1 MRNPPYLLTHSI
13 IRSFTNSFIMN
24 SPQGANRRNFIKETL
39 ATAAGLV
46 VLPSLPIETIGAPAI
61 LRSGTLGSDTMPV
74 AASRIRFAVIGINHG
89 HINSQVEAVIRG
101 GGEFV
106 SFYAKEP
113 DLSTPFAK
121 RFPQAKQVKSD
132 NEILDDKSIQL
143 VLTSG
148 IPEDRAPLGIRVM
161 KAGKDFMTDKPGITT
176 LEQLAQVRKVQKE
189 TKRIYSIMYSER
201 LENRATVKAGEL
213 VKSGAIGNVI
223 QTIGLGPHRMT
234 PKSRPDWFFDKKKF
248 GGIICDIGSH
258 QFDQF
263 LFFTGS
269 KKADVV
275 ASQVGN
281 VHFPQYPKF
290 EDFGDVMLRG
300 DGGMGYIRVDWFT
313 PDGLKS
319 WGDGRLTILGTE
331 GFIELRKNVDPAGR
345 EGGNHLIITD
355 NKESRYIDCSK
366 EPLPYGEQL
375 VNDVLNR
382 TETAM
387 SQEHCFLATEL
398 ALKAQKQAQVVNL
411 KK

>member
-1 MRNPPYLLTHSI
+1 
-13 IRSFTNSFIMN
+13 MN
-24 SPQGANRRNFIKETL
+24 SPQSANRRNFIKETI

-46 VLPSLPIETIGAPAI
+46 VLPSLSNEAIGAPAI
-61 LRSGTLGSDTMPV
+61 VRAKSLGSDSVPTG
-74 AASRIRFAVIGINHG
+74 AARIRFAVIGMNHG
-89 HINSQVEAVIRG
+89 HINSQVGAVTRG

-106 SFYAKEP
+106 SYYAKEP
-113 DLSTPFAK
+113 DLMADFAK
-121 RFPQAKQVKSD
+121 RYPQAKQAKSEA
-132 NEILDDKSIQL
+132 EILEDKTIQL
-143 VLTSG
+143 VLSAG
-148 IPEDRAPLGIRVM
+148 IPVDRAPLGIRVM
-161 KAGKDFMTDKPGITT
+161 KAGKDYMSDKPGITT
-176 LEQLAQVRKVQKE
+176 LEQLAEVRKVQKE

-201 LENRATVKAGEL
+201 FENRATVKAGEL
-213 VKSGAIGNVI
+213 VQAGAIGNVI

-234 PKSRPDWFFDKKKF
+234 PASRPPWFFEKKSF

-281 VHFPQYPKF
+281 VHFPQYPNF

-331 GFIELRKNVDPAGR
+331 GFIEIRKNIDPAGR
-345 EGGNHLIITD
+345 EGGNHLFITD
-355 NKESRYIDCSK
+355 KKETRYVDCTKES
-366 EPLPYGEQL
+366 LPYGEQL

-387 SQEHCFLATEL
+387 TQEHCFLATEL
-398 ALKAQKQAQVVNL
+398 ALKAQKQAQIVHL